1 VRRMRYDMIRPGFEP
16 VLSGAINGKAAFAAM
31 VKAIDRDPPVP
42 AALFLDFSS
51 VNVATASYLRES
63 VFALKAYLRNVASK
77 YYPVAANANASVYD
91 ELLTIANA
99 RNDAILSCGLNDKD
113 IVHDILLVGQLDP
126 KQQMTFDLVNEMK
139 DADAGRLMQQYE
151 DEEQTTSITAWN
163 NRLAA
168 LVARGL
174 ILEFTR
180 GRAKYYRPV
189 LEVSA

>member
-1 VRRMRYDMIRPGFEP
+1 MRYNMIQPDFDP

-31 VKAIDRDPPVP
+31 VKAIDREPPAP

-51 VNVATASYLRES
+51 VSVATASYLRES
-63 VFALKAYLRNVASK
+63 VFALKAHLRNVASK

-99 RNDAILSCGLNDKD
+99 RNDAILSCGLSDKD
-113 IVHDILLVGQLDP
+113 TVYDILLVGQLDP

-139 DADAGRLMQQYE
+139 DADAGRLMQQYG
-151 DEEQTTSITAWN
+151 DEEHTTSTTAWN